1 MNNKIKTLLLTSSLL
16 SMQIPTQIQ
25 GLEAQAA
32 QSGKAM
38 RSKAAGATA
47 KQVKEKTRFGKVEGS
62 GMLTAMLTGGRKLGE
77 CPLQNTEVKARISGY
92 VSRVTVKQTFKNTFN
107 DKIEAVYTF
116 PLSQSAAVDAMTM
129 KVGER
134 IIKGSIKK
142 REEAKRIYEAARH
155 NGQVASLLEQERPN
169 IFTQSVANIEPG
181 KSVEVT
187 IEYIDLLPFEDGKYS
202 FSFPTVVGPRFV
214 PNSEAVTDSKRISPP
229 ITPKGTR
236 AGHDIAIDVSL
247 DASMPV
253 SDLKSMLHEVTVKGD
268 LKGKGLAEISL
279 VGKKTIPNKDF
290 VLSWQVAGDAIKS
303 GALTYRDPQKDLNQ
317 DGSGYFTLMLVPP
330 EKVTQA
336 QAAPKEMVFLIDCS
350 GSQNGKPLDKAKETM
365 NYAIDHMN
373 PRDTFQIITF
383 NNTSQA
389 LFDQPRMSSPE
400 MKEKAKRFIKGLTA
414 HGGTWM
420 APAVERVC
428 QMKAPENRLRIVS
441 FMTDGYVGNDM
452 EILGLVRKL
461 RGKSRWFP
469 FGTGNSVNR
478 FLIDGIAREGGGE
491 PEYVLLNS
499 KADEVGKRFYSRI
512 ATPVLTD
519 VKVDIDGVA
528 VKEVYPRDVADV
540 WARKPLY
547 IKGRYL
553 KPGAGTVTLSGFQA
567 GRPYKQILKVNF
579 PESATANEGIAS
591 VWARAKVDRLMAEG
605 WTEAQRGQLNKE
617 LKEEIEDVA
626 LKHHIMTQYTAF
638 VAVEEKT
645 VTQGGEPK
653 RITVPVEM
661 PDGVS
666 REGVFGT
673 LSLEERRRQ
682 IAMPMA
688 SPAPMARGTA
698 SSLGG
703 ARFHYSPNR
712 WSRSLST
719 STNMKMKG
727 RPTGGFLMKKA
738 AADKAYN
745 VPAKSESVSKFD
757 TTLENLI
764 KQGKVVDS
772 GSLILDGDRVKV
784 EVTLSGITKVLEKQL
799 EQAGLV
805 KLERRSGA
813 RIVGYIKISDL
824 KKLAALGFVQS
835 VRAVRK

>member
-1 MNNKIKTLLLTSSLL
+1 
-16 SMQIPTQIQ
+16 MQIQLP
-25 GLEAQAA
+25 GPAVHAAQASSESKPA
-32 QSGKAM
+32 GRQSTT
-38 RSKAAGATA
+38 RRP
-47 KQVKEKTRFGKVEGS
+47 KQNEEKTRFGKVEGS
-62 GMLTAMLTGGRKLGE
+62 GMLTAMLPGGRSLGE

-116 PLSQSAAVDAMTM
+116 PLSQSAAVDSMTM

-134 IIKGSIKK
+134 IIKGNIKK
-142 REEAKRIYEAARH
+142 REEAKRIYEAARRT
-155 NGQVASLLEQERPN
+155 GQVASLLEQERPN

-181 KSVEVT
+181 KSVEVI

-202 FSFPTVVGPRFV
+202 FSFPTVVGPRFI
-214 PNSEAVTDSKRISPP
+214 PNSETVTDKARITPP

-236 AGHDIAIDVSL
+236 AGHDLSIDVSL

-253 SDLKSMLHEVTVKGD
+253 NELKSMLHEVTVKGD
-268 LKGKGLAEISL
+268 PNTKGMAEISL

-303 GALTYRDPQKDLNQ
+303 GALTYRDPQKNLNK

-330 EKVTQA
+330 QKVSPTE
-336 QAAPKEMVFLIDCS
+336 AAPKEMVFLIDCS

-389 LFDQPRMSSPE
+389 LFDKPRTSSPE

-414 HGGTWM
+414 RGGTWM

-452 EILGLVRKL
+452 EILGMVRKL

-512 ATPVLTD
+512 ANPVLTD
-519 VKVDIDGVA
+519 VKVDIAGVE
-528 VKEVYPRDVADV
+528 VKDVYPRDLADV

-553 KPGAGTVTLSGFQA
+553 KPGAGTVTLTGFQA
-567 GRPYKQILKVNF
+567 GKPYKQTLKVNF

-605 WTEAQRGQLNKE
+605 WIDAQRGRLNKE
-617 LKEEIEDVA
+617 LQEEIVDVA

-645 VTQGGEPK
+645 VTTGGQP
-653 RITVPVEM
+653 RTITVPVEM

-673 LSLEERRRQ
+673 LTGEERSSRR
-682 IAMPMA
+682 AMPMA
-688 SPAPMARGTA
+688 GPAPMAKGTA
-698 SSLGG
+698 SSFGG
-703 ARFHYSPNR
+703 ASFQYSPNLR
-712 WSRSLST
+712 SDSLSVKT
-719 STNMKMKG
+719 KG
-727 RPTGGFLMKKA
+727 RLVKKE
-738 AADKAYN
+738 AADKASN
-745 VPAKSESVSKFD
+745 VPARPEPVSKLD
-757 TTLENLI
+757 KTLENLI
-764 KQGKVVDS
+764 KQGKAVDS
-772 GSLILDGDRVKV
+772 RYPHLIIDGDRVKV
-784 EVTLSGITKVLEKQL
+784 EVSLSEIGNTRDLKRLFQA
-799 EQAGLV
+799 AGLV
-805 KLERRSGA
+805 KIEHLNQERV
-813 RIVGYIKISDL
+813 IGYIKIVDL
-824 KKLAALGFVQS
+824 KKLAALKFVKS
-835 VRAVRK
+835 IRAAAK